1 MRLENIKN
9 LYPGISY
16 FIKEIDSE
24 CEYSLM
30 MQEAIKQSDLSPGRK
45 EFILDIW
52 EQRFKDYENR
62 YIELKIQRK
71 KIIRRIN
78 NFLYSIENQN

>member
-1 MRLENIKN
+1 MRLESVEN

-24 CEYSLM
+24 CEYSLR
-30 MQEAIKQSDLSPGRK
+30 MQEAIKKSDLSPSRK

-52 EQRFKDYENR
+52 DQRFRNYEKK

-71 KIIRRIN
+71 RIIRRIN
-78 NFLYSIENQN
+78 NFLYSIETQN